1 MLVLLSICRPAIG
14 QILTILASD
23 WSKQIKILLILIR
36 HLRGLRG
43 FNLTFPTFYRV
54 SSPAQRNLESH
65 KNARYDSC
73 MSVPMPRRRWK
84 VWLTNWRCSQPTRI
98 FPDLLDMTY
107 FIVSCHFSLLRHHLT
122 FSRWHEQKMSQE
134 RSLGL
139 LIWLPVLWKI
149 NHWKKIKSQNLLKYQ
164 ATIFNACFLIGSLS
178 NSPAFH
184 PLSSSLYRVECPLYL
199 LYSDL

>member
-107 FIVSCHFSLLRHHLT
+107 FIVSCHFSLLRHHFLSLT
-122 FSRWHEQKMSQE
+122 WTENVTRKESWAAD
-134 RSLGL
+134 
-139 LIWLPVLWKI
+139 LI
-149 NHWKKIKSQNLLKYQ
+149 
-164 ATIFNACFLIGSLS
+164 ACFIKDQPLEEDQISK
-178 NSPAFH
+178 PAKI
-184 PLSSSLYRVECPLYL
+184 SSYNLQCLF
-199 LYSDL
+199 SDRIPI